1 MYAKML
7 QVNGDKKFVHI
18 HSEAVHFSKDFL
30 DVVNK
35 SLDDPI
41 TESIPVLNF
50 MLWIL
55 LGRAL
60 FTQLFQLHS
69 SNGPTR

>member
-1 MYAKML
+1 ML

-30 DVVNK
+30 DGVNK

-50 MLWIL
+50 ILWIL

-60 FTQLFQLHS
+60 FTQLFRLRS
-69 SNGPTR
+69 